1 VNTYGIPWPIPLT
14 KTAQAVR
21 VSGVAGNSAYPVQLL
36 RMPVQRVAWLLYRAA
51 TARQLVEFTPLA
63 SAPEF
68 GTRVDYT
75 GQPNW
80 DGTKFTHGGPE
91 VTLPDPMDLAAPW
104 GAQYATPQAAR
115 DGARGYDV
123 MTAEDPD
130 SETWS
135 YPKKPGEWMDAGP
148 WAPEFFGSDGS
159 MRYDIEA
166 NWPAQGGAF
175 TEAVAAE
182 LAAWSERLNNWL
194 IAEQAKIP
202 PNAAIV
208 ADIERQIDVADKLT
222 EVINAAAVLTLA
234 AIDEEQSDEFKT
246 NWALYEM
253 DSYLRWIAAEEV
265 MEAFSILQM
274 PLNRFRLDWPEWTK
288 FYLGRLWFGRGA
300 LQSPVELNVEF
311 LTAGL
316 TTAALG
322 ALATAEAPALTTNDI
337 PALSTG
343 QIAINLTRPLLAPD
357 LTPPY
362 GYNSGFRT
370 FFTKQLTELDT
381 DGITMLTTEQL
392 TAIGPAAIGL
402 SATDCLVNTGAV
414 IPTYTNGV
422 TQSPPTTQ
430 DFGALA
436 GVEVGTFRIEDGT
449 AIGTQSIP
457 GLTIYEAPLFAT
469 PERVGALN
477 ITWRILTT
485 RP

>member
-1 VNTYGIPWPIPLT
+1 LT
-14 KTAQAVR
+14 
-21 VSGVAGNSAYPVQLL
+21 
-36 RMPVQRVAWLLYRAA
+36 
-51 TARQLVEFTPLA
+51 
-63 SAPEF
+63 
-68 GTRVDYT
+68 
-75 GQPNW
+75 
-80 DGTKFTHGGPE
+80 
-91 VTLPDPMDLAAPW
+91 
-104 GAQYATPQAAR
+104 
-115 DGARGYDV
+115 
-123 MTAEDPD
+123 
-130 SETWS
+130 
-135 YPKKPGEWMDAGP
+135 
-148 WAPEFFGSDGS
+148 
-159 MRYDIEA
+159 
-166 NWPAQGGAF
+166 
-175 TEAVAAE
+175 
-182 LAAWSERLNNWL
+182 
-194 IAEQAKIP
+194 
-202 PNAAIV
+202 
-208 ADIERQIDVADKLT
+208 
-222 EVINAAAVLTLA
+222 
-234 AIDEEQSDEFKT
+234 
-246 NWALYEM
+246 
-253 DSYLRWIAAEEV
+253 
-265 MEAFSILQM
+265 
-274 PLNRFRLDWPEWTK
+274 
-288 FYLGRLWFGRGA
+288 
-300 LQSPVELNVEF
+300 
-311 LTAGL
+311 
-316 TTAALG
+316 
-322 ALATAEAPALTTNDI
+322 TAEAPALATNDI

-370 FFTKQLTELDT
+370 FFTKQLTELGT